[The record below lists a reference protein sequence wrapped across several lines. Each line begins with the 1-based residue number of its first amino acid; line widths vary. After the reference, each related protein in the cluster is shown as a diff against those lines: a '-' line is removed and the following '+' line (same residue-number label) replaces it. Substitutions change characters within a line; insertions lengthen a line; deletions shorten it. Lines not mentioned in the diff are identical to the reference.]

1 MIIKEELSQNT
12 FENRVNEDP
21 DVDEQ
26 NDLRSYQLKLLLK
39 TEQNVKAY
47 LTLLK
52 KENEVTKVR

>member
-1 MIIKEELSQNT
+1 MKDT

-26 NDLRSYQLKLLLK
+26 NDLRSYQLKALLK
-39 TEQNVKAY
+39 IEQNIKAY

-52 KENEVTKVR
+52 KEMKLPK

>member
-1 MIIKEELSQNT
+1 MKDT